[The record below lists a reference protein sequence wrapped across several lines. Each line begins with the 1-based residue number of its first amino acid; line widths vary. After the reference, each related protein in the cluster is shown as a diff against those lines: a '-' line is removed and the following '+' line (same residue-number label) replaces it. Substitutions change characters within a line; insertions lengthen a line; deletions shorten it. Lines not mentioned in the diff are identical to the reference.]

1 VATEAG
7 LRGKFRLARSM
18 IKLKVMKTLNK
29 DLKLY
34 DLPQRTLIKK
44 ESDIYEVAKLF
55 PEKVRGEFLGW
66 YEGYRAQ
73 VTAPKPQGAGLS
85 MEELMVIFNR
95 IVDRMI
101 LLSLMPYKF
110 ESRHEKMEG
119 PGYDYFQFGQEY
131 VRPLVDWD
139 NSYIR
144 NMELWDEAI
153 AQVGR
158 GENVVLLANHQ
169 TEADAAF
176 LPLFFEQYNPEFGRQ
191 VYYVAGDRV
200 VSDPLAQPFS
210 MGRNLFCV
218 HSKKYIDSEP
228 DPEVKTAKSKQN
240 RKTLTE
246 MTKAMKEGGVLV
258 WIAPSGGRD
267 RLKPD
272 SGEPLPA
279 DFDPAAVE
287 LMRNL
292 GAKSGRPTHLYPMA
306 MATYSIMPP
315 PSGINT
321 SGLGEERIT
330 KFTGCAISLAKPID
344 QSEEASWRAE
354 GDDPKVALAKLA
366 QDLATEG
373 YKILQPVMVDFK
385 QEGFVVPNGV
395 QPWKK

>member
-1 VATEAG
+1 MSVSVGGEGRRRQGGGEGRRVATEAG

-139 NSYIR
+139 NS
-144 NMELWDEAI
+144 
-153 AQVGR
+153 
-158 GENVVLLANHQ
+158 
-169 TEADAAF
+169 
-176 LPLFFEQYNPEFGRQ
+176 
-191 VYYVAGDRV
+191 
-200 VSDPLAQPFS
+200 
-210 MGRNLFCV
+210 
-218 HSKKYIDSEP
+218 
-228 DPEVKTAKSKQN
+228 
-240 RKTLTE
+240 
-246 MTKAMKEGGVLV
+246 
-258 WIAPSGGRD
+258 
-267 RLKPD
+267 
-272 SGEPLPA
+272 
-279 DFDPAAVE
+279 
-287 LMRNL
+287 
-292 GAKSGRPTHLYPMA
+292 
-306 MATYSIMPP
+306 
-315 PSGINT
+315 
-321 SGLGEERIT
+321 
-330 KFTGCAISLAKPID
+330 
-344 QSEEASWRAE
+344 
-354 GDDPKVALAKLA
+354 
-366 QDLATEG
+366 
-373 YKILQPVMVDFK
+373 
-385 QEGFVVPNGV
+385 
-395 QPWKK
+395 